1 MTRLRAPILWF
12 RGAQPGLISCAMPR
26 H

>member
-1 MTRLRAPILWF
+1 MIRLRAPILWF